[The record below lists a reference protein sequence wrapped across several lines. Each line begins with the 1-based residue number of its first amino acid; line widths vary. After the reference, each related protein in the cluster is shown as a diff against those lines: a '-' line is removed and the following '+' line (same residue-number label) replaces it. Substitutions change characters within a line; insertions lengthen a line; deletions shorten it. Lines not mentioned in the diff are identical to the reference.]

1 MCNSSFLS
9 FGVIKLL
16 QHKIQNAV
24 LFSVLLPES
33 FTPQVFTL
41 TCPACLF
48 GGHMHGSLLKKITP
62 LFNFIYRRNEYILL
76 LVLILTYC

>member
-9 FGVIKLL
+9 FGVIILL

-24 LFSVLLPES
+24 LFPVLLPES

-48 GGHMHGSLLKKITP
+48 GGHMHGSLLKKNQP
-62 LFNFIYRRNEYILL
+62 AVKFYL
-76 LVLILTYC
+76 